1 MGELAGRLTGVERE
15 LIDTRDRLVS
25 AEGRLSTAIERLVD
39 RLEKSNKEM
48 TSAIEKMT
56 DGVAS
61 RLEALEKETSNAK
74 LLARLAFSLLP
85 LVGGSV
91 LWFQSMALSF
101 TREEVLLLK
110 DQANDLMEHR
120 RLGGVGD
127 DWIHPARR
135 PYKGSSQTRSPYP

>member
-48 TSAIEKMT
+48 TGAIEKMT

-61 RLEALEKETSNAK
+61 RLEALERETSNAK

-135 PYKGSSQTRSPYP
+135 PYKGSSQTRSLYP